1 MSRTIT
7 DVLGDLGQGHF
18 LGEAGD
24 ALQQL
29 VNAVSE
35 TGRGGSLTLTL
46 KLKKSARG
54 ACAITVQDDIKL
66 TLPKQDARETMMFAT
81 PEGNLLTEDPRQSKL
96 PLQTAPGTE
105 KPAAADLKVI
115 PPKDEKPLKA
125 AKTA

>member
-1 MSRTIT
+1 M
-7 DVLGDLGQGHF
+7 
-18 LGEAGD
+18 
-24 ALQQL
+24 

-81 PEGNLLTEDPRQSKL
+81 PKGNLITEDPRQQNL
-96 PLQTAPGTE
+96 LLQTAPGTE
-105 KPAAADLKVI
+105 KPAAAELKVI

-125 AKTA
+125 AAKTA